1 MICSKCGK
9 EIPEGKLYCSFC
21 GEEVY
26 MVPDFEPEI
35 ENEIEESLSSLVQDF
50 TENDQKENK
59 KRIPDEDLKYS
70 NHDEDLNIK
79 DYEEDLDSEDFNF
92 SENDLPNED
101 FWDVEE
107 VEKLNTSYISKLFFN
122 FSPKS
127 VHNIPHL
134 GENLCLFRIK
144 TLPLQT

>member
-59 KRIPDEDLKYS
+59 KRIGYYKKRNDFHSLS
-70 NHDEDLNIK
+70 NVFRTKFGATVFYRIQIK
-79 DYEEDLDSEDFNF
+79 N
-92 SENDLPNED
+92 
-101 FWDVEE
+101 
-107 VEKLNTSYISKLFFN
+107 
-122 FSPKS
+122 
-127 VHNIPHL
+127 
-134 GENLCLFRIK
+134 
-144 TLPLQT
+144 Q